1 MYSLKVKNNRGEML
15 TLSNNPNYS
24 IQRIEGL
31 SPPQVSINSSVN
43 TTTDGS
49 RINAVR
55 LESRNI
61 VIYVA
66 FEGNVEQNRLEIY
79 KYFPPKRNISLYFK
93 NGSRDVYIEG
103 VVELI
108 ECDLFTNKQIA
119 QISIICGKPYFKA
132 VNELLTNF
140 SDIAALFE
148 FPFAIEEEG
157 IEFSSITT
165 NQRKSIINVGD
176 VETGVIIEIF
186 ALGTVVNPVI
196 YNALTREKIHLNFT
210 MLASDKIVINTN
222 VGEKAIT
229 LIRAGVSSNAMG
241 FLSMDSKW
249 LTLENGDNVFTY
261 TAESGSIN
269 MQITFK
275 TNLLYSGV

>member
-1 MYSLKVKNNRGEML
+1 MYSFKVKNNRGEML
-15 TLSNNPNYS
+15 TLTDNPNFT
-24 IQRIEGL
+24 IQKIEGL

-66 FEGNVEQNRLEIY
+66 FEGDIEKNRLEIY

-93 NGSRDVYIEG
+93 NGSRDVFIEG

-108 ECDLFTNKQIA
+108 ECDLFSNRQIA

-132 VNELLTNF
+132 ADELITHF

-148 FPFAIEEEG
+148 FPFSIEEEG
-157 IEFSSITT
+157 IEFSSIAV
-165 NQRKSIINVGD
+165 NQRKSIINIGD
-176 VETGVIIEIF
+176 VETGVVIEIF
-186 ALGTVVNPVI
+186 ATGTVVNPVI
-196 YNALTREKIHLNFT
+196 YNVGTAEKILMNFT
-210 MLASDKIVINTN
+210 MLVSDKIVINTN

-229 LIRAGVSSNAMG
+229 LIRGGVSSNAMG
-241 FLSMDSKW
+241 YMSPDSKW

-261 TAESGSIN
+261 NAESGTIN
-269 MQITFK
+269 MQTTFR